1 MKPYD
6 DCNSKMQSANV
17 IRQLGL
23 IRHPEGGYFLETYRS
38 GSENC
43 MKTKGQTD
51 SQVPT
56 NYVKAKDNKIVLR
69 KGTSKYESLCL
80 TVDRQHC
87 RPDGDDRRN
96 CLTSLLWMPTTE
108 QPLFH
113 LCHNYSDHVHYWQG
127 GLRFEYFVYDPD
139 AAELKSYV
147 MGPDVA
153 KGEHLQV
160 PVAGGTWKCG
170 RLLVDS
176 DDETLDYCLIGEAVA
191 PGFDFYDFSWVTK
204 EKVMVT
210 VADVDHRDLLETY
223 VHVNIDDVSGQ
234 EAAYATQFYQ

>member
-1 MKPYD
+1 
-6 DCNSKMQSANV
+6 MQSVNV

-43 MKTKGQTD
+43 MRKNGQTD
-51 SQVPT
+51 TRVPT
-56 NYVKAKDNKIVLR
+56 NYVEDEDHQIVLQ
-69 KGTSKYESLCL
+69 KGTSEYESLCL
-80 TVDRQHC
+80 TVDRHHC

-96 CLTSLLWMPTTE
+96 CLTSIVWMSTSK
-108 QPLFH
+108 QPILH
-113 LCHNYSDHVHYWQG
+113 LCRNYSDNIHYWQG
-127 GLRFEYFVYDPD
+127 GLRFEYLIYDPRN
-139 AAELKSYV
+139 AELNSYIL
-147 MGPDVA
+147 GPDVA

-160 PVAGGTWKCG
+160 SVPGGTWKCG

-204 EKVMVT
+204 EQVMAR
-210 VADVDHRDLLETY
+210 VADVDHRDLLKTY
-223 VHVNIDDVSGQ
+223 VRANIDDVSGQ
-234 EAAYATQFYQ
+234 EAVYATKFYQ